1 MANDKIIKSVR
12 ADSVTF
18 DRLAALAKKD
28 FGDGGQGAALEALL
42 NLWDLQNAKENIS
55 DRQAEIADFDMHLQA
70 LQRGYIHAL
79 DLAQDADARAMDTIR
94 AQMESKDKIIA
105 DLQERLDVAK
115 TEVKLEKGRAE
126 TATADAIAAT
136 ESEETAKK
144 SITMLEEMLER
155 ERQTAAANITAL
167 TDKQK
172 IIDSQAAEI
181 AELREKLKEQEDA
194 TKTVIE
200 LKADLTA
207 TRNQA
212 VIMEKEAKNRLDA
225 AEAAAKIDAAKA
237 ESRMSQAA
245 LQEADARHHIEY
257 KRLVEEITRL
267 KDALADAQTQIN
279 TFQTTNSRKKRA
291 AAKSGDDK
299 KK

>member
-237 ESRMSQAA
+237 ESRMSQA